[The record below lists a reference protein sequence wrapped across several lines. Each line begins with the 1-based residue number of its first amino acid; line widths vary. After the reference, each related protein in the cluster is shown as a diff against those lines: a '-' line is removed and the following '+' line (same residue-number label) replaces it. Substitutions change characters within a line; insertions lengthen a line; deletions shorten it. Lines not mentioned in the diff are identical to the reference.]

1 MTVNYRAEPLAE
13 RVLDPNAP
21 ADAFGGRA
29 QTAGEAGDLAS
40 AFVSGHLVETGS
52 EACNGAGVCKTD
64 VSPIDPA
71 TGQADNLQRAVPALN
86 LPPTQWP
93 YLSLGDTPARDFAR
107 GPLQSG
113 ALTGDPSTPLLRAYE
128 GDRVQIRMLVGAHE
142 EGHNFSVHGMKWLFE
157 LGWLDSGFRNSQ
169 MSGISEHFEF
179 DLAPL
184 KDVTLNLP
192 FEDYLYATGSAVD
205 DLWNGSWGLI
215 RAYMGPEFT
224 TALATSPSNP
234 DGKVAPFINEGAF
247 KGPCPITAPLRKF
260 NIVALPAADVLGADG
275 LVFNGSSANGGPLTA
290 PDAILYVQK
299 GDLKKGKG
307 ALKDR
312 YVAFKPGIKPEPL
325 ILRAAAGDCIA
336 VTLDAS
342 QIPTTVPKHNGFNTL
357 PMIVANFNSN
367 ELAPSK
373 QMGLHPQLLDYDI
386 GSGDGMNVGWN
397 PKQTIGPGEQRAP
410 ESALDPEQPDV
421 GKFRWYAGQVS
432 VCVGGGPV
440 PQCNQQA
447 DGWRVAIPMEF
458 GAVSLMPA
466 DPIKHSEHG
475 AVGSLVVEPEGAT
488 WLDDG
493 FSAGKDGVG
502 GTPDDKCTSSTV
514 NSCSHASA
522 TVTLSDGL
530 TRFRD
535 FVLVYEDDLNMRC
548 KGCGIAPG
556 TPGAGPAA
564 DADAIPN
571 LAEAEDPE
579 DSGQKAFNYKTEPLW
594 LRMGFKPSTPLT
606 ETRNLD
612 FTDVLSSALHGDPE
626 TPIFTADPSTPV
638 RFRVVHPGG
647 HARNHVF
654 QVHGHIWQQIPWVK
668 DSTEIGDNQTAD
680 GRWISE
686 FKGAQE
692 GIGPSSHF
700 NFVLQNGAGGKA
712 GVSGDYLFRDQPSF
726 QFDGGLWGILRV
738 CGGGNAGHCV
748 QPL

>member
-21 ADAFGGRA
+21 VDTFGGRT

-40 AFVSGHLVETGS
+40 AFVSGHQVEDGS
-52 EACNGAGVCKTD
+52 AVCDNTGVCKTN
-64 VSPIDPA
+64 VSPVDPG
-71 TGQADNLQRAVPALN
+71 TGQPNNLERSVVALN
-86 LPPTQWP
+86 LPPEQWP
-93 YLSLGDTPARDFAR
+93 YLSLGDTPNRAYAR

-128 GDRVQIRMLVGAHE
+128 GDRVQVRMLVGAHE

-157 LGWLDSGFRNSQ
+157 PGWTDSGFRNSQ

-184 KDVTLNLP
+184 KDVTMNLP

-215 RAYMGPEFT
+215 RAYMGPEFAP
-224 TALATSPSNP
+224 ALATIPSNP
-234 DGKVAPFINEGAF
+234 QGKVPPFVNKADF
-247 KGPCPITAPLRKF
+247 KGPCPVSAPVRKF
-260 NIVALPAADVLGADG
+260 SIVALPAADLLGADG
-275 LVFNGSSANGGPLTA
+275 LVFNSDPTNGGPLTA
-290 PDAILYVQK
+290 PDAIVYVRK

-307 ALKDR
+307 ALKNR
-312 YVAFKPGIKPEPL
+312 YVGFQDGLTAEPL
-325 ILRAAAGDCIA
+325 ILRANAGDCISVA
-336 VTLDAS
+336 LDAS
-342 QIPTTVPKHNGFNTL
+342 QLPNSVPGHDGFNTL

-367 ELAPSK
+367 ELTPSS
-373 QMGLHPQLLDYDI
+373 QVGLHPQLLDYDI
-386 GSGDGMNVGWN
+386 ATGDGMNVGWN
-397 PKQTIGPGEQRAP
+397 PKQTIGPSEQREQ
-410 ESALDPEQPDV
+410 ESALDPEQPDI

-440 PQCNQQA
+440 AQCANRP
-447 DGWRVAIPMEF
+447 DGYRVAIPMEF

-475 AVGSLVVEPEGAT
+475 TVGSLVVETAGAT

-493 FSAGKDGVG
+493 FAAGKDGVG
-502 GTPDDKCTSSTV
+502 GTADDKCASQAAD
-514 NSCSHASA
+514 SCSHASA
-522 TVTLSDGL
+522 TVTLSDGA

-535 FVLVYEDDLNMRC
+535 FVLVYEDDLNLRC
-548 KGCGIAPG
+548 QGCGVAPG

-571 LAEAEDPE
+571 LAQAEDPE
-579 DSGQKAFNYKTEPLW
+579 DSGQKAFNYRTEPLW
-594 LRMGFKPSTPLT
+594 LRMGFKPDAPLT
-606 ETRNLD
+606 KTRNLD
-612 FTDVLSSALHGDPE
+612 FSQVLSSAVHGDPE
-626 TPIFTADPSTPV
+626 TPIFTADPKTPV
-638 RFRVVHPGG
+638 RFRIVHPGG

-654 QVHGHIWQQIPWVK
+654 QVHGHVWQQIPWVK
-668 DSTEIGDNQTAD
+668 DSTEIGNNQTAD

-692 GIGPSSHF
+692 GVGPSSHF
-700 NFVLQNGAGGKA
+700 NFLLQNGAGGKG
-712 GVSGDYLFRDQPSF
+712 GVVGDYLFRDQPSF

-738 CGGGNAGHCV
+738 CSGGNSGRCS
-748 QPL
+748 QG